1 MCDIT
6 YMPEFA
12 DRLVGPLAGL
22 EPSLVEPSVTV
33 IKARKFMPPEDDEKY
48 NLIFRGV
55 LAKSVEPAEAKRNLG
70 QLFKIDS
77 AKVEALFA
85 GKPVVLKRGLTL
97 DVATKYRVAI
107 KKAGALVD
115 VEMQTSTPAK
125 PAGKAAFA
133 VPAAESTADKSLGAI
148 PGAGT
153 DLGAIPG
160 TSPASVPQVTTTI
173 EPADGEAPAAVP
185 VTEPSPLPHVEE
197 LGAEFTLAPVG
208 ADLLKP
214 EEHSQVAAVVVDTSG
229 LSIKA
234 ASGNLLEPTEYRQD
248 DALALD
254 LSGFDLAEAGADVL
268 KPEERKTVEPVEVD
282 ITAISLAEPGGNLAS
297 PKPAPPPAP
306 DVSGISLEDG

>member
-1 MCDIT
+1 
-6 YMPEFA
+6 
-12 DRLVGPLAGL
+12 
-22 EPSLVEPSVTV
+22 
-33 IKARKFMPPEDDEKY
+33 MPPEDDEKY

-77 AKVEALFA
+77 AKVEALFT

-115 VEMQTSTPAK
+115 VEMQTSTPVK
-125 PAGKAAFA
+125 PAGKAAFT
-133 VPAAESTADKSLGAI
+133 VPAVESTADKSLGTI

-160 TSPASVPQVTTTI
+160 TSPASVHMAAVPQVTATI

-197 LGAEFTLAPVG
+197 LGAAFTLAPVG